1 MGCGPVQDGLGRVAR
16 SRDDGP
22 SLTPHFPASG
32 FGRGIQCWA
41 LPCSLAATEGILVSF
56 GLRLSPNID
65 LTSSRD
71 LSLVSDTTIAPF
83 RDRASWPPLYGA
95 CFTSKGR
102 RKTGG
107 LLSAPR
113 RYFVLTDRPLS
124 RLGMSCS
131 RNFPHVAHPTRSDVS
146 VHTTLLANV
155 TETEQSL
162 KLTRPSARSG
172 PGTEYPR
179 TAMCVRNVDVH
190 VSCSSQ
196 VDAQLAAFFIDPRAK

>member
-1 MGCGPVQDGLGRVAR
+1 MYGTQRRSSHSSEGR
-16 SRDDGP
+16 P
-22 SLTPHFPASG
+22 PTL
-32 FGRGIQCWA
+32 
-41 LPCSLAATEGILVSF
+41 
-56 GLRLSPNID
+56 PNID